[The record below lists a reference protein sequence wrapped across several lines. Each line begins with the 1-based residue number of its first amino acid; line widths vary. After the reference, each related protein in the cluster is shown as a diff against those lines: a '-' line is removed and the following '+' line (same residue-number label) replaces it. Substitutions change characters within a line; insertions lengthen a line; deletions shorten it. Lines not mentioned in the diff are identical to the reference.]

1 MKLRKNQMRYVRRIY
16 PLLRGEFL
24 FSSAIFGNIH
34 VEIGVIGGDDEVS
47 RLKNVYLCAD

>member
-1 MKLRKNQMRYVRRIY
+1 MKLRKNQMIC
-16 PLLRGEFL
+16 PKNLSSLRGEFL